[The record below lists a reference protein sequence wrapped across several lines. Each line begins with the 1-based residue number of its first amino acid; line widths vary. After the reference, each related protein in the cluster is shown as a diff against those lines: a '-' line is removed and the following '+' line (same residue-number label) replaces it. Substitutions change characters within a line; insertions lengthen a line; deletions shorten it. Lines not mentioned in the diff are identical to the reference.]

1 MVMQRVYEREKE
13 TENTWRFK
21 EVKVEGEPL
30 LSGTMYVRKDALAA
44 LGDPEAIVVRVA
56 RAG

>member
-1 MVMQRVYEREKE
+1 MNIERVFERERE

-30 LSGTMYVRKDALAA
+30 MSGALYVRKDALAV

-56 RAG
+56 RSD